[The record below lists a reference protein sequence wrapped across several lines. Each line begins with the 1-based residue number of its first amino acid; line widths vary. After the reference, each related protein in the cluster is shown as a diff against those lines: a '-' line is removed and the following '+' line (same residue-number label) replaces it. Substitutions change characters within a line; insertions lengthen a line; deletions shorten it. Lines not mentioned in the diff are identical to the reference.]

1 MPVER
6 PELTSEQIDAV
17 ATSDVSV
24 ALSAGAGC
32 GKTFVLTQRFLK
44 QLAPECGRDPLHG
57 TVAITFTERAAREMR
72 DRIRGACHQE
82 LMRCP
87 AGEVDHWQ
95 KIVRGLDA
103 ARISTIHSFCASLLR
118 SFAVDAGIDPG
129 FGLLDAATATAFL
142 RGVVD
147 ETVRDLLSRGDEGT
161 MQLVFVYGLERTKEH
176 IQRLVQD
183 RFRIEFG
190 RFQDL
195 TAEML
200 ADEWLKRWREE
211 CVPQL
216 RNKLI
221 EADATQRLVT
231 LLKAHEPAHAEMQ
244 RRRVCLLE
252 LLSGSGDA
260 AELLPML
267 ETLRSVAQVKGGGGK
282 QAWDDEETYKEVM
295 NQLTELR
302 NSIDKMMGDLCIEHA
317 QVQATAEI
325 GLIAVRVTHT
335 VAKRYDAM
343 KNEAGLVDFD
353 DLLLLTRDLLRDSPS
368 VRSRAACGIKYLLVD
383 EFQDTDPVQSEIVRQ
398 LCGERLLD
406 GKLFLVGDVKQ
417 SIYRF
422 RRADPGVFSAL
433 REEIPSQGRLPLT
446 TNFRSQPSILHFINC
461 LFAASMG
468 TAYEPLRPFDSR
480 QLSPTPAIEFLFAS
494 GEASAKGERE
504 KVEERRIREADWIA
518 RRIRTLLE
526 ETTSRIREVDPD
538 SSEAKLRPARQG
550 DIAIL
555 FRTLRH
561 VAIYEEALRS
571 YGIDYYLV
579 GGRAFYAQQEIHDLV
594 NLCRY
599 LDERDDE
606 IALAGVLRSPFF
618 SLRDETLYAL
628 VENAGTLQQSL
639 TQDAPNSLPA
649 DQRRQF
655 EYAADVL
662 AELLRKKDRLPLA
675 KLLNLAVERTGY
687 DAALLNEFLGRR
699 KIANLHKLIEIARQF
714 DRTGFCTLKDFVERL
729 RDSLAEQT
737 DEELAPTHPET
748 SDVVRLMT
756 VHQAKGLEFPVVFV
770 ADMDWKMQGSG
781 AAARFHPELGP
792 LLPPA
797 LNGAE
802 SQPNLGRKI
811 HKLIE
816 DTEDRA
822 ETMRLLYVATTRAAD
837 YLILSAGL
845 QADRKPRSPWLGLLA
860 ERFNLETGL
869 PAIDPYLGR
878 ISLGEVVQE
887 EIPEIRV
894 HHDPPAVSGFT
905 KPLPDG
911 RLPLAELPQ
920 AVAQV
925 EPALLPEMIPAICPD
940 ARARRQLSV
949 SAIEDR
955 VAKVEEADSERRGG
969 QSGGS
974 QSMESSHGGIDSGD
988 RAVAVA
994 TDLGTLVH
1002 RVLER
1007 IDFGSPQP
1015 VATLVEACLRSQSRA
1030 GDDVLRS
1037 AALRRIETFLNSG
1050 LSAEVADASL
1060 CYRELDFRLRW
1071 PIASQSDEPL
1081 TIAGTIDC
1089 LLRSPEGKWK
1099 ILDYKT
1105 GHAPK
1110 DNPAA
1115 FLAKYR
1121 VQLVLYALAV
1131 RELIGRWPD
1140 GIEVIRLEEQD
1151 TRSIPFELT
1160 DQIVAAT
1167 SQQIDVAI
1175 EIARRET
1182 APIDS

>member
-1 MPVER
+1 MLAER
-6 PELTSEQIDAV
+6 PNLTTEQIDAV
-17 ATSDVSV
+17 TTSDVSV

-44 QLAPECGRDPLHG
+44 QLAPECRTDPLHG

-95 KIVRGLDA
+95 KIVRALDS

-118 SFAVDAGIDPG
+118 SYAVDAGIDPG

-147 ETVRDLLSRGDEGT
+147 ETVRDLLSRGDAGT

-176 IQRLVQD
+176 IQRLVED

-190 RFQDL
+190 RFREL

-211 CVPQL
+211 CIPKL
-216 RNKLI
+216 RTDLFD
-221 EADATQRLVT
+221 ADTTRRLVT
-231 LLKAHEPAHAEMQ
+231 LLTAHEPAHAEMQ
-244 RRRVCLLE
+244 RRRACLLE
-252 LLSGSGDA
+252 LLSGSGE
-260 AELLPML
+260 AEDLLSML

-282 QAWDDEETYKEVM
+282 DAWKDEEIYEAVKS
-295 NQLTELR
+295 QLTRLR
-302 NSIDKMMGDLCIEHA
+302 KSIDGMMDDLRIDNA
-317 QVQATAEI
+317 QVQATTEV
-325 GLIAVRVTHT
+325 GLIAVRVTHA
-335 VAKRYDAM
+335 VANRYDAM

-353 DLLLLTRDLLRDSPS
+353 DLLLLTRDLLRDSQS
-368 VRSRAACGIKYLLVD
+368 VCARAASGIKYLLVD

-398 LCGERLLD
+398 LCGDRLLD

-422 RRADPGVFSAL
+422 RRADPGVFTAL
-433 REEIPSQGRLPLT
+433 RDEIPPKGRLALT
-446 TNFRSQPSILHFINC
+446 TSFRSQPAILQFVNC
-461 LFAASMG
+461 LFASSMG
-468 TAYEPLRPFDSR
+468 SAYEPLRPFDSR

-494 GEASAKGERE
+494 GEPPVEGKTEN
-504 KVEERRIREADWIA
+504 VEERRTREADWIA

-526 ETTSRIREVDPD
+526 DTTPRIRDGEPD
-538 SSEAKLRPARQG
+538 SSATELRPVRQG
-550 DIAIL
+550 DVAIL

-594 NLCRY
+594 NLCRF

-639 TQDAPNSLPA
+639 TQEAPNSLPA

-662 AELLRKKDRLPLA
+662 DELLRKKDRLPLA
-675 KLLNLAVERTGY
+675 KLLHLAIEQTGY

-781 AAARFHPELGP
+781 AAARFHPDLGP

-797 LNGAE
+797 SNGAE
-802 SQPNLGRKI
+802 PQPNLGRKI
-811 HKLIE
+811 HKLME
-816 DTEDRA
+816 EAEDRA

-845 QADRKPRSPWLGLLA
+845 QADRRPRSPWLQLLA
-860 ERFNLETGL
+860 ERFNLDTGL

-878 ISLGEVVQE
+878 ISLGEVAQD
-887 EIPEIRV
+887 EIPEILV
-894 HHDPPAVSGFT
+894 HHNPPDVSHAI
-905 KPLPDG
+905 KPLSDG

-920 AVAQV
+920 AVAQT
-925 EPALLPEMIPAICPD
+925 EPAPLPEMIPAIPPD
-940 ARARRQLSV
+940 AAARRQLSV
-949 SAIEDR
+949 SAIEEH
-955 VAKVEEADSERRGG
+955 VAEVADTDSKWRGDEA
-969 QSGGS
+969 GGS
-974 QSMESSHGGIDSGD
+974 QAVESFRGSVDSGD
-988 RAVAVA
+988 RTDADA
-994 TDLGTLVH
+994 TDLGILVH

-1007 IDFGSPQP
+1007 VNFRSPQP
-1015 VATLVEACLRSQSRA
+1015 VASIVEECLRFQFHGREDA
-1030 GDDVLRS
+1030 LRS
-1037 AALRRIETFLNSG
+1037 AALPRIETFLNSG
-1050 LSAEVADASL
+1050 VYAEVANASP

-1071 PIASQSDEPL
+1071 PVATPTDEPL
-1081 TIAGTIDC
+1081 TITGTIDC
-1089 LLRSPEGKWK
+1089 LMQSPDEKWK
-1099 ILDYKT
+1099 IIDYKT
-1105 GHAPK
+1105 GHAPRG
-1110 DNPAA
+1110 NPAA
-1115 FLAKYR
+1115 FLERYH

-1131 RELIGRWPD
+1131 RELIGHWPD
-1140 GIEVIRLEEQD
+1140 GVEVVLLGETG

-1160 DQIVAAT
+1160 EELVVAT
-1167 SQQIDVAI
+1167 SRQIDAAI
-1175 EIARRET
+1175 ENARRES
-1182 APIDS
+1182 APID